1 MKKIFRWSGSG
12 VAGGRQIKEQSQK
25 HKINAERGLWRSPS
39 PTLLLQQAEWGLSS
53 CVSLSLCPCRLLLP
67 LGKLLHCSTTLTLRE
82 FLDVQWRI
90 MCFCL
95 CPLPHVLPRAPTA
108 KSLDPPSSWAC
119 LVLGYNLAKCQSAW
133 HTGLICSSTPEAHP
147 CHRPAGLTWRSPARS
162 RASAVKK
169 CESFVF

>member
-1 MKKIFRWSGSG
+1 MLKGASGDHPAQLCCSS
-12 VAGGRQIKEQSQK
+12 R
-25 HKINAERGLWRSPS
+25 
-39 PTLLLQQAEWGLSS
+39 LSEG
-53 CVSLSLCPCRLLLP
+53 CPAACLFLCPCRLLLL

-108 KSLDPPSSWAC
+108 KSLVPPSSWAC

-147 CHRPAGLTWRSPARS
+147 CHRPAGLT
-162 RASAVKK
+162 
-169 CESFVF
+169 